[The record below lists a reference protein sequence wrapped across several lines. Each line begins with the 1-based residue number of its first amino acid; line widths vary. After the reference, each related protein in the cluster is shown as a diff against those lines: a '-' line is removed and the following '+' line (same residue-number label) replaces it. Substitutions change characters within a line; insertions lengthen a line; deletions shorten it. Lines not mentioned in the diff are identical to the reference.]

1 MMPVPSARLVWWLA
15 GLALASLSVIAFP
28 AFWQLLLAAD
38 LTLAGVALL
47 DAWLTP
53 RPGVLSVER
62 LVADPLSVLRDEKVA
77 LLVRNHSGA
86 RLAVRL
92 RDSVPAS
99 FHADRDE
106 LSGVVPAYGELRL
119 EYAVRPGA
127 RGLYAWGPVY
137 VRYRSLLGLWEK
149 RWAGGGGGQVHVYP
163 NLTMLHRYLVL
174 ARTNHLAAL
183 GIRRVRRRGSAWEF
197 ESLRDYVSGDD
208 VRLMDWKAT
217 ARRRK
222 LIVRNQEEE
231 RNQTLLLLLDTGR
244 LMNAEVS
251 GASKLDHA
259 INAALVLAHVSLAR
273 GDRVG
278 LCTFSHRVHAWLAPR
293 GHVGQNRLLTE
304 ALYDVRGDFTESD
317 HGRALRL
324 VAARHPKRALLVVL
338 TDFVDAQTSAD
349 MVAHLR
355 LAARRHLVLFAAL
368 KDPFVDR
375 AARAH
380 PQTSLEGFRKSAAL
394 ELLHDREEVLE
405 GLRQSGMQV
414 LDVEPD
420 GVTPPL
426 LNRYLE
432 VTLRGLL

>member
-1 MMPVPSARLVWWLA
+1 MMPVPSARLVWWGL
-15 GLALASLSVIAFP
+15 GLAVAALAVLALP
-28 AFWQLLLAAD
+28 AFWSVLLAAN

-47 DAWLTP
+47 DVWLTP
-53 RPGVLSVER
+53 GPRVLSVER
-62 LVADPLSVLRDEKVA
+62 LVSDPLSVLRDDKVT
-77 LLVRNHSGA
+77 LLVRNGSGA

-92 RDSVPAS
+92 RDSVPPS
-99 FHADRDE
+99 FHADAVE
-106 LSGVVPAYGELRL
+106 VSGVVPAHGELRL
-119 EYAVRPGA
+119 EYVIRPGA

-137 VRYRSLLGLWEK
+137 LRYRSLLGLWEK
-149 RWAGGGGGQVHVYP
+149 GGAGAGGGQAHVYP
-163 NLTMLHRYLVL
+163 NLTLLHRYLVL
-174 ARTNHLAAL
+174 ARTNHLASL
-183 GIRRVRRRGSAWEF
+183 GIRRVRRRGSGWEF

-222 LIVRNQEEE
+222 LIVRNQEAE
-231 RNQTLLLLLDTGR
+231 RNQTILLLIDSGR
-244 LMNAEVS
+244 LMNAEVG

-259 INAALVLAHVSLAR
+259 INAALVLAHVALAR

-278 LCTFSHRVHAWLAPR
+278 LCTFSHKVHSWLAPR
-293 GHVGQNRLLTE
+293 GHIGQNRLLAET
-304 ALYDVRGDFTESD
+304 LYDVRGDFTESD

-338 TDFVDAQTSAD
+338 TDFVEAQTSAD

-368 KDPFVDR
+368 KDPFVER
-375 AARAH
+375 AARSY

-394 ELLHDREEVLE
+394 ELLRDRDEVLE
-405 GLRQSGMQV
+405 GLRQSGLFV
-414 LDVEPD
+414 LDAEPD
-420 GVTPPL
+420 SVTPPL

-432 VTLRGLL
+432 VALRGLL